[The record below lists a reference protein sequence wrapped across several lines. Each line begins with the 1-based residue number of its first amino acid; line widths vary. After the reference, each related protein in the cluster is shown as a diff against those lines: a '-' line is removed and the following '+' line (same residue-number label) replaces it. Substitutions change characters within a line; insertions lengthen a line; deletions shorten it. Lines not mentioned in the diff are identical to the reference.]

1 MSVSRKVLLQVAD
14 NMNRKE
20 FDNLSLMEQMRI
32 RKSYEKYRIKK
43 KKEKRNFVVFERY
56 LEWMA

>member
-1 MSVSRKVLLQVAD
+1 
-14 NMNRKE
+14 MNRKE